1 MSDPEAQRF
10 DVVVVGAGIAGLSA
24 ATTAAGLGLS
34 VVVLE
39 QLGPG
44 GQLLDSSTVQDDEL
58 GEQPAADLAAA
69 AMERAMDAGAVLEF
83 TNASKLVPGERHLV
97 ETDAGIYSGAAV
109 VLAMGSTP
117 SRVEIPGEV
126 EFAGRGVSYCV
137 ACDGPLFSGM
147 PVVLLG
153 AGRYAAKE
161 AQELREFVSQ
171 ITVIS
176 LDDSDAEVGSA
187 GSLETGGNL
196 QLIRGAKPVSIEG
209 EGSVSGIRVIHEDRE
224 LQLDALG
231 VFVCAGRTPAT
242 DLVRELVE
250 LDLEGRIV
258 VDDSLNAG
266 RPGLYAV
273 GDVRAHSPQR
283 ISSAAADGVTAANS
297 IAIHFNH

>member
-1 MSDPEAQRF
+1 MSDPEAQQF

-97 ETDAGIYSGAAV
+97 ETDAGTYSGAAV

-137 ACDGPLFSGM
+137 ACDGPLFSGK

-176 LDDSDAEVGSA
+176 LDDSDAEGSRGA
-187 GSLETGGNL
+187 DRGRRLAQRRPSGSL
-196 QLIRGAKPVSIEG
+196 RGRGRPCALTATNQQ
-209 EGSVSGIRVIHEDRE
+209 RRCRRCDRC
-224 LQLDALG
+224 QLDCDT
-231 VFVCAGRTPAT
+231 F
-242 DLVRELVE
+242 
-250 LDLEGRIV
+250 
-258 VDDSLNAG
+258 
-266 RPGLYAV
+266 
-273 GDVRAHSPQR
+273 
-283 ISSAAADGVTAANS
+283 
-297 IAIHFNH
+297 